1 MKQKMKKFNLVI
13 SFLLIL
19 SLVLVGCSSGTSGTT
34 SNETGG
40 SKGTEVKKGGDIHI
54 AVDAQPPTLDPQIS
68 TTTAT
73 KEIARHVYE
82 TLLVLNPA
90 YEVQPML
97 AESFEKS
104 EDGLTY
110 TFKLRKGIKFHNGKE
125 MKAEDV
131 VASMNRWLT
140 KSTRAANA
148 IGKGQFAIVDDYT
161 VVLKVEKP
169 TIGVLDVIAST
180 NQFAAIMPKEIIE
193 NAPKEGITEIV
204 GTGPFK
210 FVEWKPDQYIKLT
223 KYEDYQ
229 PVDAPSD
236 GLAGKKE
243 ALVDNLYF
251 DIVTD
256 SSTRFSGITTGQY
269 QMAYQIPYDNFEQI
283 ESSPDVKS
291 MLNIY
296 GGIAFVFNK
305 KQGPFTDQKLRQ
317 AVNIGI
323 NNEDVLMG
331 AMGNKEFYRLN
342 NGLMYKEQAKWYT
355 DAGKEFYSQNNKEKA
370 KKLVDESSYN
380 GEEIRILS
388 TRDYE
393 YVYNTSVVMKDQL
406 EAIGLKV
413 KLDVVDWATLTQKRN
428 EPKAFDAYITG
439 FSPVSIPTQTLGLD
453 PNYPG
458 WAVDAKLQQLTEEL
472 RTAPSDEVA
481 MEKWKALQTYNWEE
495 YLAYIK
501 IGDFFT
507 FSAFRDKEIKGNTYF
522 EGVILWNTSLTK

>member
-19 SLVLVGCSSGTSGTT
+19 SLVLVGCSSGTT

-223 KYEDYQ
+223 K
-229 PVDAPSD
+229 
-236 GLAGKKE
+236 
-243 ALVDNLYF
+243 
-251 DIVTD
+251 
-256 SSTRFSGITTGQY
+256 
-269 QMAYQIPYDNFEQI
+269 
-283 ESSPDVKS
+283 
-291 MLNIY
+291 
-296 GGIAFVFNK
+296 
-305 KQGPFTDQKLRQ
+305 
-317 AVNIGI
+317 
-323 NNEDVLMG
+323 
-331 AMGNKEFYRLN
+331 
-342 NGLMYKEQAKWYT
+342 
-355 DAGKEFYSQNNKEKA
+355 
-370 KKLVDESSYN
+370 
-380 GEEIRILS
+380 
-388 TRDYE
+388 
-393 YVYNTSVVMKDQL
+393 
-406 EAIGLKV
+406 
-413 KLDVVDWATLTQKRN
+413 
-428 EPKAFDAYITG
+428 
-439 FSPVSIPTQTLGLD
+439 
-453 PNYPG
+453 
-458 WAVDAKLQQLTEEL
+458 
-472 RTAPSDEVA
+472 
-481 MEKWKALQTYNWEE
+481 
-495 YLAYIK
+495 
-501 IGDFFT
+501 
-507 FSAFRDKEIKGNTYF
+507 
-522 EGVILWNTSLTK
+522 